1 MGKKISR
8 IEKSELSIKTLLA
21 MTIADVDIFLLQN
34 EEQTEDLNKT
44 FSVEEIRNQLSNTLK
59 KVGGLIAGA
68 FAFSKIIDMGREIF
82 DQTKKLDALSAG
94 FRTVITDSKKLE
106 QTYAALDSM
115 SQKYGININNL
126 KQQ

>member
-59 KVGGLIAGA
+59 KVVKVLEESGIDVDKSIK
-68 FAFSKIIDMGREIF
+68 SK
-82 DQTKKLDALSAG
+82 
-94 FRTVITDSKKLE
+94 
-106 QTYAALDSM
+106 
-115 SQKYGININNL
+115 NINF
-126 KQQ
+126 

>member
-1 MGKKISR
+1 MGKKNSR

-59 KVGGLIAGA
+59 KVVKVLEESGIDVDKSIK
-68 FAFSKIIDMGREIF
+68 SK
-82 DQTKKLDALSAG
+82 
-94 FRTVITDSKKLE
+94 
-106 QTYAALDSM
+106 
-115 SQKYGININNL
+115 NINF
-126 KQQ
+126 

>member
-21 MTIADVDIFLLQN
+21 MTIADVDNFLLQN

-59 KVGGLIAGA
+59 KVVKVLEESGIDVDKSIK
-68 FAFSKIIDMGREIF
+68 SK
-82 DQTKKLDALSAG
+82 
-94 FRTVITDSKKLE
+94 
-106 QTYAALDSM
+106 
-115 SQKYGININNL
+115 NINF
-126 KQQ
+126 